1 MIALA
6 GLAGRTQAIA
16 RAPPASNPSIAVTAN
31 GHAGGLYSA
40 HGRALAEL
48 PAYSRQRFE
57 YAVRA
62 RRHLDIPSIQR
73 DQRRTMADR
82 DDRRVRQDLAQH
94 AVDFRFQLL
103 VERRCRLIEEQPIR
117 LVENS
122 PRDRQTL
129 LLASCAMTFSLIAKI
144 AAAIQAAVAEE
155 REYPAAHSAG

>member
-1 MIALA
+1 MAERL
-6 GLAGRTQAIA
+6 
-16 RAPPASNPSIAVTAN
+16 PSF
-31 GHAGGLYSA
+31 
-40 HGRALAEL
+40 

-62 RRHLDIPSIQR
+62 RRHLDIPSMQR

-82 DDRRVRQDLAQH
+82 DDRRVRQDRAQH

-129 LLASCAMTFSLIAKI
+129 LLATGKTLGPVVFAVDFAGERRQSASSRARRTASSLWAS
-144 AAAIQAAVAEE
+144 A
-155 REYPAAHSAG
+155 REG